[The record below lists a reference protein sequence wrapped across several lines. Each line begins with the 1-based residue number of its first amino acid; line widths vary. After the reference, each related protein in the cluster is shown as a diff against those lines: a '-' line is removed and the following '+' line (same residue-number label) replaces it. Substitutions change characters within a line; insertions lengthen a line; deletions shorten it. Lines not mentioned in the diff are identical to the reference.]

1 MMQKLK
7 GLLFYSFSVLLGIGA
22 ALVGFVIG
30 LLVKTTSETVAIIL
44 LLIGLLF
51 IAVAVLFARR
61 LKQPQQSRVERIGRK
76 LP

>member
-7 GLLFYSFSVLLGIGA
+7 GLLFYVYSVLLGVGT

-30 LLVKTTSETVAIIL
+30 LLIKNTSETIAIIL

-51 IAVAVLFARR
+51 ITVAVLFARR
-61 LKQPQQSRVERIGRK
+61 TKKPRIERIERK